1 MTADRAISDGSAT
14 TSAAAGSSAGAAAGS
29 AAAGASAAAPLNVE
43 ALRKDFPLL
52 ARTVNGRPVVYLDSA
67 SSALQPQAVIG
78 AMSHYY
84 ETTHANVHRG
94 VYATAEEATALYERA
109 RVVAGRFINAPDAE
123 HEVVFTKNTTEA
135 LNLVAQSWGRANLR
149 AGDAVLLTEMEHH
162 ANIVPWMILSEE
174 LGGLELR
181 YIPIDDSGRLVL
193 DDLESLVDG
202 VKVVG
207 VSTMSNVLGTI
218 PPVRLIADAAHRA
231 GAVVVGDGA
240 QLVPHSP
247 VDVRDLGVDFLAFSA
262 HKMMGPTGIGVLW
275 GRADLLNAMPP
286 FLGGGGMIL
295 DVKLDSF
302 RAAPPPARFEAGTPP
317 IAEAVG
323 LTAAIGYLNEI
334 GMDRI
339 RAHELALTDYAL
351 ARLEEKLGSDVTVF
365 GPPAG
370 PDRGGVLSIAYR
382 DVHAHDLAQVL
393 DQFGVCVRPGHHCAK
408 PLMRRLGVQA
418 TARASLSLFSD
429 EHDIEVLIEGLL
441 EAGRLFG

>member
-1 MTADRAISDGSAT
+1 MTAGPSVDGT
-14 TSAAAGSSAGAAAGS
+14 GV
-29 AAAGASAAAPLNVE
+29 APLNVE

-52 ARTVNGRPVVYLDSA
+52 SRTVNGRPIVYLDSA
-67 SSALQPQAVIG
+67 SSALQPQSVIS
-78 AMSHYY
+78 AMTRYY

-109 RVVAGRFINAPDAE
+109 RVITGRFVGAPDPARE
-123 HEVVFTKNTTEA
+123 IVFTKNTTES
-135 LNLVAQSWGRANLR
+135 LNLVAHSWGRANLR

-174 LGGLELR
+174 LGGLDLR
-181 YIPIDDSGRLVL
+181 YIPIDGDGRLVL
-193 DDLESLVDG
+193 DDLARLVDG
-202 VKVVG
+202 VKLVG
-207 VSTMSNVLGTI
+207 VSCMSNVLGTI
-218 PPVRLIADAAHRA
+218 NPVRVVADAAHAA

-240 QLVPHSP
+240 QLVAHSP
-247 VDVRDLGVDFLAFSA
+247 LSVRELGVDFLAFSG

-275 GRADLLNAMPP
+275 GRRELLEGMGP

-302 RAAPPPARFEAGTPP
+302 RPAESPTRFEAGTPP

-323 LTAAIGYLNEI
+323 LTAAIGYLSDI

-339 RAHELALTDYAL
+339 RAHELALTNHAL
-351 ARLEEKLGSDVTVF
+351 ARLDEKLGPDVTVF

-370 PDRGGVLSIAYR
+370 DDRGGVLSIAYR

-408 PLMRRLGVQA
+408 PLMRRLGVPA
-418 TARASLSLFSD
+418 TARASLSLFSSED
-429 EHDIEVLIEGLL
+429 DIEVLIEGLV

>member
-1 MTADRAISDGSAT
+1 MTKHNSAVGT
-14 TSAAAGSSAGAAAGS
+14 P
-29 AAAGASAAAPLNVE
+29 APLNTE

-52 ARTVNGRPVVYLDSA
+52 ARTVHGRPIVYLDSA
-67 SSALQPQAVIG
+67 SSALQPHVVIS
-78 AMSHYY
+78 AMTRYY
-84 ETTHANVHRG
+84 ETSHANVHRG

-109 RVVAGRFINAPDAE
+109 RVVAGRFLGAPDPAQ
-123 HEVVFTKNTTEA
+123 EVVFTKNTTES

-162 ANIVPWMILSEE
+162 SNIVPWMILAEE
-174 LGGLELR
+174 LGGLDLR
-181 YIPIDDSGRLVL
+181 YIPVDGDGRLVL
-193 DDLESLVDG
+193 DDLERLLYG

-207 VSTMSNVLGTI
+207 ISAMSNVLGTI
-218 PPVRLIADAAHRA
+218 NPVRVVADAAHAA
-231 GAVVVGDGA
+231 GAVVVADGA
-240 QLVPHSP
+240 QLVPHAP
-247 VDVRDLGVDFLAFSA
+247 VDVKDLGADFIAFSA
-262 HKMMGPTGIGVLW
+262 HKTMGPTGIGVLW
-275 GRADLLNAMPP
+275 GRTELLDAMGP

-302 RAAPPPARFEAGTPP
+302 RPAPPPARFEAGTPP
-317 IAEAVG
+317 VAEAVG
-323 LTAAIGYLNEI
+323 LTAALEYLSEI

-339 RAHELALTDYAL
+339 RAHELALTNVAL
-351 ARLEEKLGSDVTVF
+351 ARLDEKLGTDVRVF

-370 PDRGGVLSIAYR
+370 PDRGGVLSLAYR

-408 PLMRRLGVQA
+408 PLMRKLGVQA

>member
-1 MTADRAISDGSAT
+1 MAMTNPDGSVGT
-14 TSAAAGSSAGAAAGS
+14 P
-29 AAAGASAAAPLNVE
+29 APLNTE

-52 ARTVNGRPVVYLDSA
+52 ARTVNDRPIVYLDSA
-67 SSALQPQAVIG
+67 SSALQPQSVIN
-78 AMSHYY
+78 AMSRYY
-84 ETTHANVHRG
+84 ESSHANVHRG

-109 RVVAGRFINAPDAE
+109 RVAAGRFIGAPDPA
-123 HEVVFTKNTTEA
+123 HEVVFTKNTTES
-135 LNLVAQSWGRANLR
+135 LNLVAHSWGKANLR

-181 YIPIDDSGRLVL
+181 YIPVDGDGRLVL
-193 DDLESLVDG
+193 DDLDTLVDG
-202 VKVVG
+202 VKAVA
-207 VSTMSNVLGTI
+207 VSCMSNVLGTI
-218 PPVRLIADAAHRA
+218 NPVRVVADAAHRA
-231 GAVVVGDGA
+231 GAVVVADGA
-240 QLVPHSP
+240 QLVPHAHVS
-247 VDVRDLGVDFLAFSA
+247 VRDLDVDFIAFSA
-262 HKMMGPTGIGVLW
+262 HKMMGPTGLGVLW
-275 GRADLLNAMPP
+275 AKAAILESMPP

-302 RAAPPPARFEAGTPP
+302 RPAPPPTGFEAGTPP

-323 LTAAIGYLNEI
+323 LTAAIAYLDEI

-339 RAHELALTDYAL
+339 RAHERALTTHAL
-351 ARLEEKLGSDVTVF
+351 GRLEEKLGSDLTVF
-365 GPPAG
+365 GPPPG
-370 PDRGGVLSIAYR
+370 PDRGGVLSLAYR

-408 PLMRRLGVQA
+408 PLMRKLGVQA

>member
-1 MTADRAISDGSAT
+1 MTPPPPAP
-14 TSAAAGSSAGAAAGS
+14 AGG
-29 AAAGASAAAPLNVE
+29 AAAPLNVE

-52 ARTVNGRPVVYLDSA
+52 TRIVNDHPIVYLDSA
-67 SSALQPQAVIG
+67 SSALQPQSVIG
-78 AMSHYY
+78 AMTRYY

-94 VYATAEEATALYERA
+94 VYATAEESTALYERA
-109 RVVAGRFINAPDAE
+109 RVVAGRFIGAPDPA
-123 HEVVFTKNTTEA
+123 HEVVFTKNTTES
-135 LNLVAQSWGRANLR
+135 LNLVAHSWGRANLR
-149 AGDAVLLTEMEHH
+149 AGDAILLTEMEHH

-174 LGGLELR
+174 VGGLDIR
-181 YIPIDDSGRLVL
+181 YIPIDGEGRLVL
-193 DDLESLVDG
+193 DDLDTLIDG

-207 VSTMSNVLGTI
+207 ISTMSNVLGTI
-218 PPVRLIADAAHRA
+218 NPVSHVAEVAHRA
-231 GAVVVGDGA
+231 GALVVADGA
-240 QLVPHSP
+240 QLVPHAP
-247 VDVRDLGVDFLAFSA
+247 VDVAALGVDFIAFSA

-275 GRADLLNAMPP
+275 GRAELLHAMAP

-302 RAAPPPARFEAGTPP
+302 RPAPPPARFEAGTPP

-323 LTAAIGYLNEI
+323 LTAAIC
-334 GMDRI
+334 R
-339 RAHELALTDYAL
+339 
-351 ARLEEKLGSDVTVF
+351 VF

-370 PDRGGVLSIAYR
+370 EDRGGVLSLAYR

-408 PLMRRLGVQA
+408 PLMRKLGVQA

>member
-1 MTADRAISDGSAT
+1 MTPPTGT
-14 TSAAAGSSAGAAAGS
+14 
-29 AAAGASAAAPLNVE
+29 APLNVE

-52 ARTVNGRPVVYLDSA
+52 TRTINGKPIVYLDA
-67 SSALQPQAVIG
+67 AASALQPRAVID
-78 AMSHYY
+78 AMTHYY

-109 RVVAGRFINAPDAE
+109 RVVAGRFIGAPDPA
-123 HEVVFTKNTTEA
+123 HEVVFTKNTTES
-135 LNLVAQSWGRANLR
+135 LNLVAHSWGRANLR
-149 AGDAVLLTEMEHH
+149 AGDAILLTEMEHH
-162 ANIVPWMILSEE
+162 ANIVPWMLLSEE
-174 LGGLELR
+174 IGGLDLR
-181 YIPIDDSGRLVL
+181 YIPIDGDGRLVL
-193 DDLESLVDG
+193 DDLDTLLDG
-202 VKVVG
+202 VKLVG
-207 VSTMSNVLGTI
+207 ISAMSNVLGTI
-218 PPVRLIADAAHRA
+218 PPVAQVAEAAHRA
-231 GAVVVGDGA
+231 GAIVVADGA
-240 QLVPHSP
+240 QLVPHAP
-247 VDVRDLGVDFLAFSA
+247 VDVTALGADFLAFSA
-262 HKMMGPTGIGVLW
+262 HKTMGPTGIGVLW
-275 GRADLLNAMPP
+275 GRAALLDAMGP

-302 RAAPPPARFEAGTPP
+302 RPAPPPARFEAGTPP

-323 LTAAIGYLNEI
+323 LTAAIEYLGDI

-339 RAHELALTDYAL
+339 RAHELALTNHAL
-351 ARLEEKLGSDVTVF
+351 TRLDEKLGTDCRVF

-370 PDRGGVLSIAYR
+370 PDRGGVLSLAYR

-408 PLMRRLGVQA
+408 PLMRKLGVQA

>member
-1 MTADRAISDGSAT
+1 MTDTGT
-14 TSAAAGSSAGAAAGS
+14 PVP
-29 AAAGASAAAPLNVE
+29 APLNTE

-52 ARTVNGRPVVYLDSA
+52 TRMVNGRPIVYLDSA

-78 AMSHYY
+78 AMTRYY
-84 ETTHANVHRG
+84 ESTHANVHRG
-94 VYATAEEATALYERA
+94 VYATAEEATALYERS
-109 RVVAGRFINAPDAE
+109 RIVAGRFIGAPDPA

-135 LNLVAQSWGRANLR
+135 LNLVAHSWGRANLR

-162 ANIVPWMILSEE
+162 ANIVPWQILSEE

-181 YIPIDDSGRLVL
+181 YIPIDDDGRLVL
-193 DDLESLVDG
+193 DDLDRLVDG

-218 PPVRLIADAAHRA
+218 NPVRAIADVAHRA
-231 GAVVVGDGA
+231 GALVVADGA

-247 VDVRDLGVDFLAFSA
+247 VDITALGVDFIAFSA

-275 GRADLLNAMPP
+275 GKGELLDAMAP

-302 RAAPPPARFEAGTPP
+302 RPAPPPARFEAGTPP

-323 LTAAIGYLNEI
+323 LTAAIKYLSDI

-339 RAHELALTDYAL
+339 RAHELALTNHAL
-351 ARLEEKLGSDVTVF
+351 ARLDEKLGPDCRIF

-370 PDRGGVLSIAYR
+370 EDRGGVLSIAYR
-382 DVHAHDLAQVL
+382 DVHPHDLAQVL

-429 EHDIEVLIEGLL
+429 EHDIEVLIEGLV

>member
-1 MTADRAISDGSAT
+1 MTNSTGT
-14 TSAAAGSSAGAAAGS
+14 VGAP
-29 AAAGASAAAPLNVE
+29 APLNTE

-52 ARTVNGRPVVYLDSA
+52 ARTVNEHPIVYLDSA
-67 SSALQPQAVIG
+67 SSALQPQSVIN
-78 AMSHYY
+78 AMTRYY
-84 ETTHANVHRG
+84 EHSHANVHRG

-109 RVVAGRFINAPDAE
+109 RVVTGRFLGAPDPAR
-123 HEVVFTKNTTEA
+123 EVVFTKNTTES
-135 LNLVAQSWGRANLR
+135 LNLVAQSWGRGNLR

-162 ANIVPWMILSEE
+162 SNIVPWMILSEE
-174 LGGLELR
+174 LGGLDLR
-181 YIPIDDSGRLVL
+181 YIPVDGDGRLVL
-193 DDLESLVDG
+193 DDLERLVDG
-202 VKVVG
+202 VKVVA
-207 VSTMSNVLGTI
+207 VSAMSNVLGTI
-218 PPVRLIADAAHRA
+218 NPVRVVSDAAHAA
-231 GAVVVGDGA
+231 GAVVVADGA
-240 QLVPHSP
+240 QLVPHAP
-247 VDVRDLGVDFLAFSA
+247 VNITELGADFIAFSG
-262 HKMMGPTGIGVLW
+262 HKTMGPTGIGVLW
-275 GRADLLNAMPP
+275 GRSELLEGMAP

-302 RAAPPPARFEAGTPP
+302 RPAPPPARFEAGTPP

-323 LTAAIGYLNEI
+323 LTAALDYLSDI

-339 RAHELALTDYAL
+339 RAHELALTNHAL
-351 ARLEEKLGSDVTVF
+351 ARLDEKLGSDVQVF

-370 PDRGGVLSIAYR
+370 PDRGGVLSLAYR

-408 PLMRRLGVQA
+408 PLMRKLGVQA